1 MNPRKWPAYIAMAT
15 AMVTVGSTLVAS
27 KMMGEMPVFI
37 ASLMRF
43 AIASPVLLCL
53 ARATGR
59 KWPRLN
65 MREWAVLC
73 AQAGLG
79 SVGYSVLL
87 IAGLSRTVAADA
99 SVIAGTLPA
108 VVALLAWAVLRERP
122 GGWSLVAIALATLGV
137 GILALHGEP
146 GPDGASRHHRL
157 LGDALVLAAVACE
170 AIFLLLN
177 KAVATPVDP
186 LVVAAIMAVLS
197 MLFCAV
203 PAAVQWSGMGGQPMP
218 ARAIGAAVYYALVP
232 TVLGFWLWYF
242 GASRVSGA
250 EAGLFTA
257 VFPVSGL
264 MLSAT
269 LLGESLTP
277 AHGVGAGLCV
287 LGIFLGTRAS
297 SPAETARDG
306 H

>member
-1 MNPRKWPAYIAMAT
+1 MNSRKWPAYLAMAI

-53 ARATGR
+53 VWATGR
-59 KWPRLN
+59 KLPRLK

-122 GGWSLVAIALATLGV
+122 GGWSLIAIVLATLGV
-137 GILALHGEP
+137 GILAVHGEP
-146 GPDGASRHHRL
+146 NPDGASHRL

-177 KAVATPVDP
+177 KAVATPLDP
-186 LVVAAIMAVLS
+186 LVVATIMVVLS
-197 MLFCAV
+197 MVFCVV
-203 PAAVQWSGMGGQPMP
+203 PAAVQWADMGAQQPMP

-264 MLSAT
+264 MLSAM
-269 LLGESLTP
+269 LLGESLTL

-287 LGIFLGTRAS
+287 LGIFLGTRAT
-297 SPAETARDG
+297 SPVEVPREDN
-306 H
+306 

>member
-1 MNPRKWPAYIAMAT
+1 MNSQKWPAYLAMAT

-37 ASLMRF
+37 AALMRF
-43 AIASPVLLCL
+43 SIASPVLLGL
-53 ARATGR
+53 VWATGR
-59 KWPRLN
+59 KLPRLK

-73 AQAGLG
+73 VQAGLG

-99 SVIAGTLPA
+99 SVIAGALPA

-122 GGWSLVAIALATLGV
+122 GGWSLVAIVLATLGV
-137 GILALHGEP
+137 GILAVHGEP
-146 GPDGASRHHRL
+146 SPDGASHHRL

-186 LVVAAIMAVLS
+186 LVVATIMVVLS
-197 MLFCAV
+197 MVFCVV
-203 PAAVQWSGMGGQPMP
+203 PAAIQWADMGAQPLP

-264 MLSAT
+264 MLSAM

-277 AHGVGAGLCV
+277 AHWIGAGLCV

-297 SPAETARDG
+297 PPAQMPREDN
-306 H
+306 